1 MSDWYEDVLHHKYD
15 PLPEE
20 PRHRKK
26 ARKKPRV
33 RSDHRHE
40 YEEVCIDAHG
50 FRYVRGEKIPTYFI
64 GKRCKLCG
72 RLQDVKWLI
81 DLREP
86 PEDMPMYE
94 VKDILDLFEMKAL
107 PDEMRRR

>member
-1 MSDWYEDVLHHKYD
+1 M
-15 PLPEE
+15 
-20 PRHRKK
+20 
-26 ARKKPRV
+26 
-33 RSDHRHE
+33 
-40 YEEVCIDAHG
+40 
-50 FRYVRGEKIPTYFI
+50 
-64 GKRCKLCG
+64 
-72 RLQDVKWLI
+72 I